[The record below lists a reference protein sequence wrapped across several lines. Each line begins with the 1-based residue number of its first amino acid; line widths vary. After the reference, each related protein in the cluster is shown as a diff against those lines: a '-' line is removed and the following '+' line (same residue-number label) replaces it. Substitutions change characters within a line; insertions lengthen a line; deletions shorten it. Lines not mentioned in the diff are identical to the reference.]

1 MKRIWL
7 NGCFDVLHYGHFQLI
22 AHAVSLGGQVK
33 IGIDSDRR
41 VTESKGKDRPFHTQN
56 QRISNLLQIEG
67 VNGVVTFDSDKE
79 LSNLI
84 KEYKPDVFVIGDDYR
99 DKGII
104 GRKYAKK
111 IEYFPRVEGFST
123 TGLLDE

>member
-1 MKRIWL
+1 MKVWI
-7 NGCFDVLHYGHFQLI
+7 NGCFDVLHYGHFKLI
-22 AHAVSLGGQVK
+22 AHALSLGNQLR

-41 VTESKGKDRPFHTQN
+41 VKESKGESRPFHTEQ
-56 QRISNLLQIEG
+56 QRIFNLLQIEG
-67 VNGVVTFDSDKE
+67 VNDIIVFDSDKE
-79 LSNLI
+79 LSDRI
-84 KEYKPDVFVIGDDYR
+84 KEYKPDIFVIGDDYK

-104 GRKYAKK
+104 GRKHTKK

>member
-1 MKRIWL
+1 MKKIWL

-22 AHAVSLGGQVK
+22 AYAVSLGGQVK

-41 VTESKGKDRPFHTQN
+41 VKESKGKGRPFHTQN

-67 VNGVVTFDSDKE
+67 VNGVVIFDSDKE
-79 LSNLI
+79 LSDLI
-84 KEYKPDVFVIGDDYR
+84 KDYNPDIFVIGDDYR

-104 GRKYAKK
+104 GRKHAKK

>member
-1 MKRIWL
+1 MKVWI
-7 NGCFDVLHYGHFQLI
+7 NGCFDVLHHGHFKLI
-22 AHAVSLGGQVK
+22 DYAKSFGGQLK

-41 VTESKGKDRPFHTQN
+41 VKESKGESRPFHTQN
-56 QRISNLLQIEG
+56 QRIFNLLQIEG
-67 VNGVVTFDSDKE
+67 VTDIVIFDSDKE

-84 KEYKPDVFVIGDDYR
+84 KKYQPDVFVIGEEYR

-104 GRKYAKK
+104 GRKHTKK
-111 IEYFPRVEGFST
+111 IEYFPKVEGFST